1 MAWLARASKNVRCLA
16 VMILGRMSSLAMAR
30 LLLAAVERSVP
41 NRRRRKY
48 LKASF
53 GCLTAKN
60 LQHILQCHDLG
71 QDCSCPDLAGPGAQR
86 GMMHLLGRS
95 RRAVS
100 VLTWHRRTWTW
111 LARRCSHAFACC
123 FRICVGDQER
133 HSGLVG
139 IVGWQS
145 ACRPA
150 RRCETLQGLLHA
162 HKALRHSYNML
173 QPQ

>member
-71 QDCSCPDLAGPGAQR
+71 QDCSCPDLAGR
-86 GMMHLLGRS
+86 GSDMIVVRLELLLWS
-95 RRAVS
+95 
-100 VLTWHRRTWTW
+100 
-111 LARRCSHAFACC
+111 LARQG
-123 FRICVGDQER
+123 FRHENGSELLPLRFCTVHENEKAAELTNQILDQEDQEKPCFPNR
-133 HSGLVG
+133 LARTLWHFVAGT
-139 IVGWQS
+139 S
-145 ACRPA
+145 A
-150 RRCETLQGLLHA
+150 
-162 HKALRHSYNML
+162 
-173 QPQ
+173 